1 MDDFATAA
9 VDRLDG
15 RRAAAT
21 RLARPLDRDLA
32 RIIQTRVNSFL
43 STPADGAGFDAGPE
57 RIRIDIDLCDN
68 AP

>member
-1 MDDFATAA
+1 MDDFAIAA

-21 RLARPLDRDLA
+21 RLARLRDRRLA

-43 STPADGAGFDAGPE
+43 STPADGAGFDAGLE